1 MLYYMAQSKKAAQDK
16 ELLNNLLQTT
26 LTTAKEI
33 EAPVQMVV
41 PVKPP
46 QPPAE
51 QLKQIIIR
59 VPADQKKKW
68 ERYCLD
74 KDVFMQELIIDA
86 VEAKIKQ

>member
-1 MLYYMAQSKKAAQDK
+1 MAQSKKAAQDK
-16 ELLNNLLQTT
+16 QMLSNLLQTT

-51 QLKQIIIR
+51 KLKQIIIR
-59 VPADQKKKW
+59 IPADQKKKW
-68 ERYCLD
+68 ERYALE
-74 KDVFMQELIIDA
+74 KDIFMQDLIIDA
-86 VEAKIKQ
+86 VEAKMKQ